1 MGECKYCKIVDKK
14 TNLLYE
20 DDNIIAVLPEKPATQ
35 GHVQIISKKHHTS
48 MQKMDDKELGQ
59 MFYAASFSASA
70 LFETMEAHG
79 TNIMANI
86 GSLFKEG
93 GHFHIDVIA
102 RKSGDELNF
111 IWTPQKLPEEEMTS
125 AQGKITDK
133 CDLIGYEKKKEV
145 IDLDNKK
152 IEKIESGTEKKE
164 EVKEEKTE
172 HKTNKDIEEGKESY
186 LVRQLKRMP

>member
-1 MGECKYCKIVDKK
+1 MGECKYCEIIEKK
-14 TNLLYE
+14 ANVLYE
-20 DDNIIAVLPEKPATQ
+20 DGNIIAVLPEKPATQ

-79 TNIMANI
+79 TNIMANT

-111 IWTPQKLPEEEMTS
+111 IWTPQKLPEEDMKSTQS
-125 AQGKITDK
+125 KIKDK
-133 CDLIGYEKKKEV
+133 CDLIGYEQKKEV
-145 IDLDNKK
+145 IDLDKKK
-152 IEKIESGTEKKE
+152 IEKIESGTEEKKE
-164 EVKEEKTE
+164 AAKEEKT
-172 HKTNKDIEEGKESY
+172 KKDLEEGKESY